1 MDETTSTAMLQ
12 PIHGVGIYIQ
22 NMCVLDHTQIIHH
35 KLHLNPFSYFVSQL
49 FFFHVHTLQ
58 ETLTLKKHIFRKQ

>member
-1 MDETTSTAMLQ
+1 MEETTSTAMLQ
-12 PIHGVGIYIQ
+12 HIHGVGTHIQ
-22 NMCVLDHTQIIHH
+22 NLCVLDHAEIIHH

-49 FFFHVHTLQ
+49 FFFHSHMLQ